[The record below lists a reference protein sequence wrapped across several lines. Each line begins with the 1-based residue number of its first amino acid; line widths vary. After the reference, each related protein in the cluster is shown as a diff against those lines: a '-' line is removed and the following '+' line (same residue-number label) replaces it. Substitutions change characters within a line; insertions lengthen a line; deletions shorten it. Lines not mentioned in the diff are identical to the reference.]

1 MKLLFVGGC
10 FLYRL
15 EGRAGMS
22 PEGVYGHSCVCVCVG
37 GVCECEKLASR
48 NSRSELAGVP
58 TVGANWVVRVT

>member
-1 MKLLFVGGC
+1 
-10 FLYRL
+10 
-15 EGRAGMS
+15 MS